1 MGEYILRATNIEKS
15 FAGVHALKGVNLE
28 IKKGEIH
35 SLAGENGCGK
45 STLIK
50 IISGVYTADGGTVEI
65 DGVESTN
72 LEPVEAMLRGVQ
84 VIYQDL
90 SIFAGLTVA
99 ENIMLYD
106 QVTTRKKVVNWKNM
120 KKKAIETMEMLGLS
134 LDPDEVV
141 ENLPVADK
149 QMIAICRA
157 LVNDGRL
164 IIMDEATTALTKHEV
179 DDLFAVIKKLQARG
193 ISILFVSHKIDEV
206 FEIAERFTILRN
218 GENIITGNT
227 KDLTDEKFTYYMT
240 GRHLDKTSYKHEQ
253 SDGSIALEVR
263 NLSLKGGFEAVSF
276 QAKKGEILGITGLL
290 GSGRNE
296 LALSLYGIRPADSGE
311 ILANGE
317 PVRISNIHDAVRAGI
332 GYLPED
338 RLTEGLFMPQ
348 SIGDNSVVT
357 VLDRLSGFAG
367 KINKAAYAKEI
378 DFWVKS
384 LAIATPNANNAVQT
398 LSGGNQQRVVLA
410 KLLAKNYDILLL
422 NGPTV
427 GVDIGSKHDIYQIL
441 LHAAEEGKTV
451 IVISDDLMELKLLC
465 KRVLVMKDGILV
477 KEVDT
482 DIATSKDITDAMAG
496 EETNEE

>member
-179 DDLFAVIKKLQARG
+179 DDLFTVIKKLQSRG

-227 KDLTDEKFTYYMT
+227 RDLTGEKFTYYMT

-253 SDGSIALEVR
+253 SDDSTALEVR
-263 NLSLKGGFEAVSF
+263 NLSLEGGFEAVTF

-311 ILANGE
+311 ILVNGE

-367 KINKAAYAKEI
+367 KINKAAYVKEI
-378 DFWVKS
+378 DFWVKN
-384 LAIATPNANNAVQT
+384 LAIATPNADNAVQT

-477 KEVDT
+477 KAVDT

-496 EETNEE
+496 EEANKE